1 MGRISSMFHSALKMG
16 NSGILMYVP
25 HVCKFSTKF
34 TLKFSTYH
42 VKKGHSL
49 YGKGP
54 SKVQINAF
62 WNIITIC
69 TVILI
74 TNKRKDLVIYLQAKK
89 NLLMYSAFLIILS
102 ARKENETCKVHIF

>member
-1 MGRISSMFHSALKMG
+1 MFHSALKMG

-34 TLKFSTYH
+34 TLKFSIYH

-54 SKVQINAF
+54 SKVQINGF
-62 WNIITIC
+62 WNIIGA
-69 TVILI
+69 
-74 TNKRKDLVIYLQAKK
+74 AKFE
-89 NLLMYSAFLIILS
+89 NIS
-102 ARKENETCKVHIF
+102 KETLRQSNTTSLKID